1 MLANTKIAHGKSEI
15 FHLLL
20 TLVKTLGGYKT
31 VIGEV
36 LGKYNKA
43 QVH

>member
-20 TLVKTLGGYKT
+20 ALVKTLGGYKT